1 MVRAGKAMKG
11 SAVVRDGI
19 SDEAAALYK
28 EEAARRELEAK
39 KARWTKLL
47 ELEQEFSKRNKT
59 KINNQWRKIL
69 REMKVEEMKKEIEII
84 SQSHER
90 EVDRKDAII
99 QMLDRDLED
108 AEDQFRVALRGHLTK
123 TQLLQDL
130 QADRI
135 KALRRAYNNDLSALM
150 YEFGEE
156 KRHMME
162 NHATARGEMQTM
174 INAMIREF
182 DTSNADARAEFE
194 SFREEIKNR
203 DSEEYNVLK
212 ISLESYIDDL
222 ERHFESAHEAY
233 LTSTDDRTKAYRELM
248 ERDEISARIIERRMR
263 KLSKLLHSLGHW
275 RSKQQVNVREWEDRN
290 EALRAEKNMITT
302 HFEQLKKDM
311 NAFRND
317 QRALLTQTCVH
328 AKDSL
333 DGLQEK
339 LELGHRILQQA
350 ELNRKM
356 ETELEKIRP
365 FRPEPADGA
374 AAVAEIPPVGAGVEG
389 EEGEEEWEKEE
400 RERGE
405 KKEEGVRTWQE
416 LEKFY
421 ERVNS
426 ALLDKTEIDMEK
438 DRIAA
443 ENADLRVIL
452 KQYLDGISVTPTVV
466 SNPVNPLLVV
476 NQRLKVKAPDG
487 GTQQV
492 IPQIQQQI
500 VEQRR

>member
-11 SAVVRDGI
+11 SAVVRDEL
-19 SDEAAALYK
+19 SEEAAAMYK
-28 EEAARRELEAK
+28 EEAERRKLEQK
-39 KARWTKLL
+39 KAKWVKLL
-47 ELEQEFSKRNKT
+47 QMEREFAKRNMT
-59 KINNQWRKIL
+59 KINHQWRKIM
-69 REMKVEEMKKEIEII
+69 REMKLEDMKKQIEIL

-108 AEDQFRVALRGHLTK
+108 AEDQYRVALRGHLTK

-135 KALRRAYNNDLSALM
+135 KALRLAYNNDLNALI

-156 KRHMME
+156 KTQMME
-162 NHATARGEMQTM
+162 NHSQAKHDMQTM
-174 INAMIREF
+174 ITAMNREF
-182 DTSNADARAEFE
+182 DASNDFSRQEFE
-194 SFREEIKNR
+194 SHREEIKNR

-233 LTSTDDRTKAYRELM
+233 LTSTDDRTKAYRELV

-263 KLSKLLHSLGHW
+263 KLSKLLHALGHW

-290 EALRAEKNMITT
+290 EALRTEKNMITS
-302 HFEQLKKDM
+302 HFEQLKRDM

-317 QRALLTQTCVH
+317 QRTLLTQTCVH
-328 AKDSL
+328 AKESL

-339 LELGHRILQQA
+339 LDLGNRVLQQA
-350 ELNRKM
+350 ELNRKL

-365 FRPEPADGA
+365 FRAESVSA
-374 AAVAEIPPVGAGVEG
+374 AIEASGTVGAGLEG
-389 EEGEEEWEKEE
+389 REDEEGEEEWE
-400 RERGE
+400 RED
-405 KKEEGVRTWQE
+405 KKDVVTSWDE

-421 ERVNS
+421 ERVNR

-438 DRIAA
+438 DRIAT

-452 KQYLDGISVTPTVV
+452 KQYLDGISITPTVV

-476 NQRLKVKAPDG
+476 NQRLKIKAPEHVS
-487 GTQQV
+487 QQV

-500 VEQRR
+500 AQQR